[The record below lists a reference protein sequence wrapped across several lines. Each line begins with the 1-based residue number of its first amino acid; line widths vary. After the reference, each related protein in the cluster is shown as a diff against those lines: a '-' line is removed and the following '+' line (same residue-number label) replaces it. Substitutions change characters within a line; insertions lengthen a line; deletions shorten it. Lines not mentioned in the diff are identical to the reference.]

1 MPCVKAEHGTHRSG
15 PDEEAEG
22 RRCATGGGILK
33 GIREGRDGSKE
44 MGGKGMK
51 EEWRHLE
58 TQQRQRLLD
67 TKDAL
72 LPGFHTTKLRRGRG
86 DGSVGGAAVSVAN
99 RHGPVG

>member
-1 MPCVKAEHGTHRSG
+1 MPCVKAEHGTHRSW

-22 RRCATGGGILK
+22 RRCGTGGHFE

-58 TQQRQRLLD
+58 TQQRQRLRD

-72 LPGFHTTKLRRGRG
+72 LPGFHMTKLRGGREG
-86 DGSVGGAAVSVAN
+86 WFAGGAAVSVVN
-99 RHGPVG
+99 RHGSVG